1 MLNEPDMIIAC
12 PACTTR
18 YVVPDSAI
26 GLDGRTVRCAKCRH
40 SWFQEG
46 ALPEQAD
53 RPLAPQVAPP
63 PVPNAPPAA
72 PQPPAS
78 APAGIA
84 EPEPP
89 VTSAQ
94 AWPEP
99 ATEPESA
106 ATREAPSEPDAPL
119 PPAVSDYG
127 VSDQAASDEATT
139 DDAPEPDLPFAVSG
153 EAMPPPPAY
162 ADDAAG
168 YSQQAEARG
177 WDDEGDTHSSF
188 AHEPPFRPR
197 LNTLKL
203 WTWAAAAFAV
213 VSLSAIGAV
222 AWYGLP
228 DWMPLSH
235 QTFAEAQPDLVL
247 DFPANRQ
254 DRRTLP
260 NGTEFFGASGT
271 VTNVGRSRR
280 SVPTILIVLRDARER
295 IVYSWEVAPA
305 KRQLAPGESVNVNE
319 AVTDVPKSAK
329 IAEIGWKPG

>member
-1 MLNEPDMIIAC
+1 MLNGRDMIIAC

-26 GLDGRTVRCAKCRH
+26 GADGRTVRCAKCRH
-40 SWFQEG
+40 SWFQD
-46 ALPEQAD
+46 ASLPE
-53 RPLAPQVAPP
+53 RPAAQQVSAPTPAPAP
-63 PVPNAPPAA
+63 APAPASPPPAA
-72 PQPPAS
+72 MAEPPAAS
-78 APAGIA
+78 PEAQPAPA
-84 EPEPP
+84 
-89 VTSAQ
+89 

-99 ATEPESA
+99 ERRPAEAYAPGPATGMGSS
-106 ATREAPSEPDAPL
+106 SEPALAEPAAP
-119 PPAVSDYG
+119 A
-127 VSDQAASDEATT
+127 
-139 DDAPEPDLPFAVSG
+139 FAG
-153 EAMPPPPAY
+153 DTPPPPAPR
-162 ADDAAG
+162 DTQ
-168 YSQQAEARG
+168 S
-177 WDDEGDTHSSF
+177 WDDDRSDYSSF

-197 LNTLKL
+197 VNKLKL
-203 WTWAAAAFAV
+203 WTWAASVFAV
-213 VSLSAIGAV
+213 VALAAVGAV

-228 DWMPLSH
+228 DWMPLSR

-280 SVPTILIVLRDARER
+280 GVPNILIVLRDGRER
-295 IVYSWEVAPA
+295 IVYSWEVVPA
-305 KRQLAPGESVNVNE
+305 KRQLAPGESVSINE

>member
-1 MLNEPDMIIAC
+1 MLNTRDMIIAC

-46 ALPEQAD
+46 ALPAQAD
-53 RPLAPQVAPP
+53 QPLAAP
-63 PVPNAPPAA
+63 VA
-72 PQPPAS
+72 PQPAPRPSPPPSPPAEVV
-78 APAGIA
+78 

-89 VTSAQ
+89 VTSAE
-94 AWPEP
+94 AEPEP
-99 ATEPESA
+99 AAIPEV
-106 ATREAPSEPDAPL
+106 PSEPDASL
-119 PPAVSDYG
+119 PAAISAEPAAE
-127 VSDQAASDEATT
+127 DQAAIVDEAATQ
-139 DDAPEPDLPFAVSG
+139 DAPEPDLPFASAG
-153 EAMPPPPAY
+153 EGMPPSAF
-162 ADDAAG
+162 ADDAPG
-168 YSQQAEARG
+168 HSQPAEDRS
-177 WDDEGDTHSSF
+177 WDDDGDSYSSF

-203 WTWAAAAFAV
+203 WTWAAVVFAV
-213 VSLSAIGAV
+213 VSLAAIGAV

-228 DWMPLSH
+228 DWMPLAR

-280 SVPTILIVLRDARER
+280 TVPTILIVLRDTRER

-305 KRQLAPGESVNVNE
+305 KRQLAPGESVSVNE